1 MKIHNPSLK
10 KSEDEWISLIKR
22 TFPSSN
28 KIIGIGDD
36 CAIIKNTGKFCITT
50 DTLIEGIDFELK
62 WAPIEAVG
70 WKALAQNISDLAAMG
85 AKPLYFLLNLAIP
98 KKCPDK
104 EIEKLLKGILA
115 LSKKEKIKLIGGD
128 LSKSPDKLVISITAF
143 GVLDKKPLLRNKAK
157 KGDYIFVSSPLGAPD
172 EALKLFKK
180 GAVLEE
186 FPLSNKIKKENQLL
200 DRFFR
205 APSQT
210 RLGMILSKKS
220 ISFCSIDISDGLLK
234 DLSRILK
241 ESEAGAV
248 VDTDLIPKFA
258 FGDGKETSLE
268 SALTGGEEQTLLF
281 TVSPEKERLLKA
293 NKIKAF
299 KVGKIISE
307 KTIFLKSGRKMRKAN
322 AMGFDHFSK

>member
-10 KSEDEWISLIKR
+10 KSEDEWISFIKR

-28 KIIGIGDD
+28 NIIGIGDD
-36 CAIIKNTGKFCITT
+36 CAIIHDKRKFCVTT

-241 ESEAGAV
+241 GSEVGAV

-281 TVSPEKERLLKA
+281 TVSPDKERLLKA

-299 KVGKIISE
+299 KVGKIISV

>member
-1 MKIHNPSLK
+1 
-10 KSEDEWISLIKR
+10 
-22 TFPSSN
+22 
-28 KIIGIGDD
+28 
-36 CAIIKNTGKFCITT
+36 
-50 DTLIEGIDFELK
+50 
-62 WAPIEAVG
+62 
-70 WKALAQNISDLAAMG
+70 
-85 AKPLYFLLNLAIP
+85 LAIP
-98 KKCPDK
+98 KKCSDK

-128 LSKSPDKLVISITAF
+128 LSKSPNKLVISITAF

-157 KGDYIFVSSPLGAPD
+157 KGGYIFVSSPLGAPD

-281 TVSPEKERLLKA
+281 TVSPDKERLLKA